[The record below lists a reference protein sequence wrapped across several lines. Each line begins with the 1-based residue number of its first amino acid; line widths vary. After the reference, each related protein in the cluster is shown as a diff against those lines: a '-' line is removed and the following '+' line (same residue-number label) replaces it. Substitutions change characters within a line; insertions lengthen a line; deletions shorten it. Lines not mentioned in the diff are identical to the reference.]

1 MKKSMKVLLFA
12 GVVSSL
18 AWGSVMTSMAD
29 TAQETQAQE
38 TEAQAEENQAETG
51 VYLTGAYDANGMWG
65 DRMDKDSWGND
76 TNYVAAS
83 WDRWYRW
90 ASQKS
95 DALQGNQPD
104 DFWETDA
111 SIDTWAAE
119 DTTGEGAA
127 WKAQIDG
134 YQVPMTLFDNFW
146 SNRDAAITFRS
157 QPGTELAK
165 YDIWNTIVFVM
176 WKNTDGMAVIQDAN
190 GSNSWT
196 DATQFMTVNEDGSV
210 TYTFYMG
217 MMG

>member
-18 AWGSVMTSMAD
+18 AWGSAMTSMAD

-38 TEAQAEENQAETG
+38 AQAEDNQAETG
-51 VYLTGAYDANGMWG
+51 VYLTGKYDANGMWL
-65 DRMDKDSWGND
+65 DRAEVDAWGND
-76 TNYVAAS
+76 TSYVAEA
-83 WDRWYRW
+83 WRHWNDW
-90 ASQKS
+90 ATKKG
-95 DALQGNQPD
+95 DALQWNVPD
-104 DFWETDA
+104 DFWETSA
-111 SIDTWAAE
+111 SIDAWAAE

-134 YQVPMTLFDNFW
+134 YQIPMTLFDNIW

-176 WKNTDGMAVIQDAN
+176 WKKTDGMAEIADAS
-190 GSNSWT
+190 GSSAWT

-210 TYTFYMG
+210 TYTFYVKVMG
-217 MMG
+217 